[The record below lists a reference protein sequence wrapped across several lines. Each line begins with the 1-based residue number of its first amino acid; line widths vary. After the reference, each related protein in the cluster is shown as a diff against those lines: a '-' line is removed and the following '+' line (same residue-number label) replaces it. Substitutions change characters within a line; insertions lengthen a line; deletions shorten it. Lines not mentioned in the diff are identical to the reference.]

1 MTKSSNQLYGEIRF
15 DWDRNEILEILNM
28 PLINLMWE
36 SQIVHRKY
44 NKYKVQLASL
54 FSVKTGGCEENCSYC
69 SQSIYS
75 ASEIKSHPQFEVE
88 EVLARA
94 QIAKNEGAERFC
106 MGWAWREIR
115 DGKSFNAMLE
125 MVSGVRDL
133 GMEACVTAGMLTEEQ
148 ASRLADAGLSAYN
161 LSLIHI

>member
-1 MTKSSNQLYGEIRF
+1 MTNSINQSYREIRF
-15 DWDRNEILEILNM
+15 DWDREEILEILNM
-28 PLINLMWE
+28 PLIDLMWK
-36 SQIVHRKY
+36 SQIVHREF
-44 NKYKVQLASL
+44 NNYKVQLASL

-75 ASEIKSHPQFEVE
+75 ASEIKSHPQLEVE

-94 QIAKNEGAERFC
+94 QTAKNEGADRFC

-125 MVSGVRDL
+125 MVRGVRDL
-133 GMEACVTAGMLTEEQ
+133 GMEAVSYTHLTLPTIY
-148 ASRLADAGLSAYN
+148 SV
-161 LSLIHI
+161 

>member
-1 MTKSSNQLYGEIRF
+1 MTKSIQKLNSEIRY
-15 DWDRNEILEILNM
+15 DWDRQEILEILNM
-28 PLINLMWE
+28 PLIDLMWK
-36 SQIVHRKY
+36 SQIVHRKF
-44 NKYKVQLASL
+44 NEYKVQLASL

-75 ASEIKSHPQFEVE
+75 ASQIKTHPQFEVE

-94 QIAKNEGAERFC
+94 LTAKKEGAERFC

-115 DGKSFNAMLE
+115 DGKAFNAMLR

-133 GMEACVTAGMLTEEQ
+133 GMEACVTAGMLTDEQ
-148 ASRLADAGLSAYN
+148 AFRLLRQV
-161 LSLIHI
+161 

>member
-1 MTKSSNQLYGEIRF
+1 MTNSDYQVFNDIRF
-15 DWDRNEILEILNM
+15 DWDRQEILEILNM
-28 PLINLMWE
+28 PLIDLMWKA
-36 SQIVHRKY
+36 QIVHRKF

-54 FSVKTGGCEENCSYC
+54 FSVKTGGCEENCAYC

-75 ASEIKSHPQFEVE
+75 SSEIKSHPQFHVE

-94 QIAKNEGAERFC
+94 QIAKNEGSERFC

-125 MVSGVRDL
+125 MVSGVRGL
-133 GMEACVTAGMLTEEQ
+133 GNGSMRYCWH
-148 ASRLADAGLSAYN
+148 AYRRT
-161 LSLIHI
+161 SFQTG